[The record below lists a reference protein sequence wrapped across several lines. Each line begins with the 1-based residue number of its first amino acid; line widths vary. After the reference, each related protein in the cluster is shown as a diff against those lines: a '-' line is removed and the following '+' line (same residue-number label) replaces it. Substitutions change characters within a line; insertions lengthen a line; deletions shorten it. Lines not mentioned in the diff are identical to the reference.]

1 MMSIKKRKIVM
12 HNLKDLEWFY
22 IGLEYD
28 DYKSAL
34 NILDRMNE
42 QEIDMYI
49 RKVRKC
55 TAADLTIEI
64 GQTYDTKYVVAG
76 IVYRY
81 FWYEVISASKMEGIG
96 KIE

>member
-1 MMSIKKRKIVM
+1 M

-42 QEIDMYI
+42 QEIAMYI
-49 RKVRKC
+49 NKIRKC

-64 GQTYDTKYVVAG
+64 GQTYDTTCVVAE